1 MLADGFG
8 VGSFENTSKGASF
21 GPSWSTHWFRVTLT
35 VPKRMSGQDRVQFN
49 WDSNS
54 EAMVY
59 TEDGEA
65 VQGLT
70 GGGERIEW
78 IFPQK
83 WKLDGTAHV
92 FYVEMACNG
101 MFGNPAGKF
110 FGPGLVCGV
119 ADA

>member
-1 MLADGFG
+1 MKD
-8 VGSFENTSKGASF
+8 FE
-21 GPSWSTHWFRVTLT
+21 
-35 VPKRMSGQDRVQFN
+35 RVQLQ

-70 GGGERIEW
+70 GGGERVEW
-78 IFPQK
+78 IFPQE
-83 WKLDGTAHV
+83 WKKDGKEHV

-101 MFGNPAGKF
+101 MFGNPAGDTIQ
-110 FGPGLVCGV
+110 PPNPNRT
-119 ADA
+119 